1 MEEDGYT
8 DDADGTDRHGFVFA
22 HAAAAGVPYI
32 CLMVPDLPTALA
44 HLHATVRQVMPLSE
58 AEWADFSEIW
68 QPFEAKRKVILTH
81 EGDTEKYIY
90 FVLDG
95 VQRAYAVAE
104 DGREST
110 LVFTYPYSFSGVAD
124 SLLLQQPSR
133 YFFET
138 LTPSVFLRSTFRQLD
153 DLMLKHHSIERMI
166 RLAISHTLAG
176 VLVRQIELQSF
187 SAEQRFRALLKR
199 SPHILHLVPHKYL
212 ASYLGMDA
220 TNFSK
225 FLGSIRLE

>member
-1 MEEDGYT
+1 MMPDI
-8 DDADGTDRHGFVFA
+8 DA
-22 HAAAAGVPYI
+22 
-32 CLMVPDLPTALA
+32 ALA
-44 HLHATVRQVMPLSE
+44 HLQTVVRQVFPLE
-58 AEWADFSEIW
+58 GAAWDDFAAIW
-68 QPFEAKRKVILTH
+68 QPFEARRKTILTAD
-81 EGDTEKYIY
+81 GDTEKYVY
-90 FVLDG
+90 FVLEG
-95 VQRAYAVAE
+95 VQRAYAVDDE
-104 DGREST
+104 GREST

-124 SLLLQQPSR
+124 SFLLQQPSR

-138 LTPSVFLRSTFRQLD
+138 LTPGVFLRASFRQLD
-153 DLMLKHHSIERMI
+153 EVMLRHHAVERMI
-166 RLAISHTLAG
+166 RLATSHTMAG

-225 FLGSIRLE
+225 FLGNIRLG

>member
-1 MEEDGYT
+1 MIT
-8 DDADGTDRHGFVFA
+8 
-22 HAAAAGVPYI
+22 HAI
-32 CLMVPDLPTALA
+32 A
-44 HLHATVRQVMPLSE
+44 HLQTAVRQVYPLE
-58 AEWADFSEIW
+58 GAAWDDFAAIW
-68 QPFEAKRKVILTH
+68 QPFEARRKTILTA
-81 EGDTEKYIY
+81 EGDTEKYVY
-90 FVLDG
+90 FVLEG
-95 VQRAYAVAE
+95 VQRAYAVSDE
-104 DGREST
+104 GREST

-124 SLLLQQPSR
+124 SFLLQQPSR

-138 LTPSVFLRSTFRQLD
+138 LTPSVFLRASFRQLD
-153 DLMLKHHSIERMI
+153 DVMLRHHAVERMI
-166 RLAISHTLAG
+166 RLATSHTLAG

-225 FLGSIRLE
+225 FLGNIRLA

>member
-1 MEEDGYT
+1 M
-8 DDADGTDRHGFVFA
+8 
-22 HAAAAGVPYI
+22 
-32 CLMVPDLPTALA
+32 PDTAIA
-44 HLHATVRQVMPLSE
+44 HLQTAVRQVYPLE
-58 AEWADFSEIW
+58 GAAWDDFAAIW
-68 QPFEAKRKVILTH
+68 QPFEARRKTILTA
-81 EGDTEKYIY
+81 EGDTEKYVY
-90 FVLDG
+90 FVLEG
-95 VQRAYAVAE
+95 VQRAYAVSDE
-104 DGREST
+104 GREST

-124 SLLLQQPSR
+124 SFLLQQPSR

-138 LTPSVFLRSTFRQLD
+138 LTPSVFLRASFRQLD
-153 DLMLKHHSIERMI
+153 DVMLRHHAVERMI
-166 RLAISHTLAG
+166 RLATSHTLAG

-225 FLGSIRLE
+225 FLGNIRLT

>member
-1 MEEDGYT
+1 MQ
-8 DDADGTDRHGFVFA
+8 
-22 HAAAAGVPYI
+22 
-32 CLMVPDLPTALA
+32 TALS
-44 HLHATVRQVMPLSE
+44 HLQTTIRQILPLSGP
-58 AEWADFSEIW
+58 EWDDFAAIW
-68 QPFEAKRKVILTH
+68 QPFEAKRKVILTA
-81 EGDTEKYIY
+81 EGDTEKYVY
-90 FVLDG
+90 FVLEG
-95 VQRAYAVAE
+95 VQRAYAVSD
-104 DGREST
+104 DGREAT

-138 LTPSVFLRSTFRQLD
+138 LTPSAFLRSTFRQLD
-153 DLMLKHHSIERMI
+153 EIMLKHHAVERML

-187 SAEQRFRALLKR
+187 TAEQRFRSLMKR
-199 SPHILHLVPHKYL
+199 SPHILQLVPHKYL

-225 FLGSIRLE
+225 FLGNIRL